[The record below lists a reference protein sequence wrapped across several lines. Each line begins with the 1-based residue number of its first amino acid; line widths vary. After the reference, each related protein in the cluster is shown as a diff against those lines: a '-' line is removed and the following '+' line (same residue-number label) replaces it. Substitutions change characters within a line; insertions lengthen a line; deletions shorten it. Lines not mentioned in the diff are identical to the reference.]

1 MALYVNTNVAAL
13 RGVQYLNRTQSTLDR
28 IYQRLSTGLRI
39 NSAKD
44 DPAGLMISDRMTS
57 QINGLTQGNRNASD
71 AIALAQTQEGAMDE
85 ITSMLQSMRT
95 LALQAANGTTSDDE
109 REALQAQADE
119 LADEITRIAQ
129 QTTYGGK
136 LILDGAGADSLFA
149 ADDVNIQV
157 GANSGDVVTMKAINM
172 KFEEIYG
179 AADIQI
185 DTQTNA
191 SDTLDKIDAALAN
204 VDTARAGLGATQIRL
219 ESTIRSQEN
228 AIVNTE
234 DARSRIMDTDYATE
248 TANYA
253 KQTMMQQMVAAILMQ
268 ANLRP
273 NVALSLLGK

>member
-1 MALYVNTNVAAL
+1 MTLYVNTNIAAL
-13 RGVQYLNRTQSTLDR
+13 RGVQYLGNTQSALDR
-28 IYQRLSTGLRI
+28 IYQRLSTGRRI

-44 DPAGLMISDRMTS
+44 DPAGLMISDRMTA
-57 QINGLTQGNRNASD
+57 QINGLAQGNRNASD
-71 AIALAQTQEGAMDE
+71 VIALAQIQEGAMDE

-119 LADEITRIAQ
+119 LAGEITRIAQ

-136 LILDGAGADSLFA
+136 LILDGAGATDA
-149 ADDVNIQV
+149 VNIQV
-157 GANSGDVVTMKAINM
+157 GANSGDTITMKAINV

-191 SDTLDKIDAALAN
+191 SDTLDKIDAALSV

-219 ESTIRSQEN
+219 ESAIRSQEN

-234 DARSRIMDTDYATE
+234 DARSSIMDTDYATE

-268 ANLRP
+268 ANTRP
-273 NVALSLLGK
+273 NVALSLLG

>member
-44 DPAGLMISDRMTS
+44 DPAGLMISDRMTA

-119 LADEITRIAQ
+119 LAGEITRIAQ

-157 GANSGDVVTMKAINM
+157 GANSGDVVTMKAVNM

-204 VDTARAGLGATQIRL
+204 VDAARAGLGATQIRL
-219 ESTIRSQEN
+219 ESAIRSQEN

-253 KQTMMQQMVAAILMQ
+253 KQTMMQQMVAAMLVQ

>member
-44 DPAGLMISDRMTS
+44 DPAGLMISDRMTA

-119 LADEITRIAQ
+119 LAGEITRIAQ

-149 ADDVNIQV
+149 TDDVNIQV

-219 ESTIRSQEN
+219 ESAIRSQGN
-228 AIVNTE
+228 TIVNTE

-253 KQTMMQQMVAAILMQ
+253 KQTMMQQMVAAILVQ
-268 ANLRP
+268 ANTRP
-273 NVALSLLGK
+273 NVALSLLG

>member
-1 MALYVNTNVAAL
+1 MPLYVNTNVAAL

-28 IYQRLSTGLRI
+28 IYQRLSTGKRI
-39 NSAKD
+39 NSAND

-119 LADEITRIAQ
+119 LAGEITRIAQ

-149 ADDVNIQV
+149 TDDISIQV

-204 VDTARAGLGATQIRL
+204 VDTVRAGLGATQIRL
-219 ESTIRSQEN
+219 ESAIRSQEN

-234 DARSRIMDTDYATE
+234 DARSRIMDTDYALE

-253 KQTMMQQMVAAILMQ
+253 KQTMMQQMVTAILMQ
-268 ANLRP
+268 ANSRP
-273 NVALSLLGK
+273 NVALSLLA

>member
-119 LADEITRIAQ
+119 LAGEITRIAQ
-129 QTTYGGK
+129 QTTYGGE

-149 ADDVNIQV
+149 ADDVDIQV
-157 GANSGDVVTMKAINM
+157 GANRGDVVAMKAVNM

-191 SDTLDKIDAALAN
+191 SDTLGKIDAALAN

-219 ESTIRSQEN
+219 ESAIRSQEN

-253 KQTMMQQMVAAILMQ
+253 KQTMMQQMVTAILMQ
-268 ANLRP
+268 ANSRP
-273 NVALSLLGK
+273 NVALSLLA

>member
-1 MALYVNTNVAAL
+1 MPLYVNTNVAAL

-28 IYQRLSTGLRI
+28 IYQRLSTGKRI

-119 LADEITRIAQ
+119 LAGEITRIAQ

-149 ADDVNIQV
+149 TDDINIQV
-157 GANSGDVVTMKAINM
+157 GANSGDVVTMKAISM

-191 SDTLDKIDAALAN
+191 SDTLGKIDAALAN

-219 ESTIRSQEN
+219 ESAIRSQEN

-234 DARSRIMDTDYATE
+234 DARSRIMDTDYALE

-253 KQTMMQQMVAAILMQ
+253 KQTMMQQMVTAILMQ
-268 ANLRP
+268 ANSRP
-273 NVALSLLGK
+273 NVALSLLA

>member
-119 LADEITRIAQ
+119 LAGEITRIAQ
-129 QTTYGGK
+129 
-136 LILDGAGADSLFA
+136 
-149 ADDVNIQV
+149 
-157 GANSGDVVTMKAINM
+157 
-172 KFEEIYG
+172 
-179 AADIQI
+179 
-185 DTQTNA
+185 
-191 SDTLDKIDAALAN
+191 
-204 VDTARAGLGATQIRL
+204 R
-219 ESTIRSQEN
+219 
-228 AIVNTE
+228 
-234 DARSRIMDTDYATE
+234 
-248 TANYA
+248 
-253 KQTMMQQMVAAILMQ
+253 
-268 ANLRP
+268 
-273 NVALSLLGK
+273 